1 MSQVLSQSEVDALL
15 AAVTEGEIA
24 NTDGTG
30 GGGKSGPGDA
40 PKDDR
45 VVVAYDLTSQDR
57 IIRGRLPQLDVI
69 YEKFMRSF
77 RVSLSSA
84 LRKIATLNHAST
96 DFLKFGEFINTLPM
110 PTCMSVLRFNALR
123 GSALMVIESKLAYAL
138 VDSFFGGA
146 DRPYSKIEGKDF
158 TAIELQIIRKV
169 VDLGIGDL
177 EEAWLSVEKIDCSF
191 VRTEINPQFVG
202 IVPPT
207 DIVIA
212 STFDVELENANGV
225 ITLVVPYSTIE
236 PIKQKLSTGFQVE
249 SDQTDKKLWTAV
261 LEDQLLGTEVEVKVD
276 LGTTEISVEDLTGLK
291 AGDVIMLDQDAT
303 AEFDVQVEGVKKFK
317 GYYGVHHGSVAVQ
330 LTRTIK
336 KEGVSYVGRTSGK
349 AAGRG
354 RNLE

>member
-15 AAVTEGEIA
+15 AAVSEGEVA
-24 NTDGTG
+24 AESAGSSG
-30 GGGKSGPGDA
+30 GGNGGSGNSGGNGNVGV
-40 PKDDR
+40 KDDR
-45 VVVAYDLTSQDR
+45 IVVAYDLTSQDR

-96 DFLKFGEFINTLPM
+96 DFLKFGEFVNTQPM

-123 GSALMVIESKLAYAL
+123 GSVLFVIETKLAYAL
-138 VDSFFGGA
+138 VDNFFGGA
-146 DRPYSKIEGKDF
+146 DRPYTKIEGKDF

-169 VDLGIGDL
+169 VDLAIGDL

-212 STFDVELENANGV
+212 STFDVELENANGI
-225 ITLVVPYSTIE
+225 ITLVIPYSTIE
-236 PIKQKLSTGFQVE
+236 PIKQKLQSGFQVE
-249 SDQTDKKLWTAV
+249 SDQTDKKLWTSTIM
-261 LEDQLLGTEVEVKVD
+261 EQLLETQVELKVD
-276 LGTTEISVEDLTGLK
+276 LGETEIDVEDLMRLK
-291 AGDVIMLDQDAT
+291 EGDVISLDQDAT
-303 AEFDVQVEGVKKFK
+303 GEFDLQIEGVRKFK
-317 GYYGVHHGSVAVQ
+317 GFYGIHHGSVALQ
-330 LTRTIK
+330 LTRKTQNK
-336 KEGVSYVGRTSGK
+336 
-349 AAGRG
+349 
-354 RNLE
+354 